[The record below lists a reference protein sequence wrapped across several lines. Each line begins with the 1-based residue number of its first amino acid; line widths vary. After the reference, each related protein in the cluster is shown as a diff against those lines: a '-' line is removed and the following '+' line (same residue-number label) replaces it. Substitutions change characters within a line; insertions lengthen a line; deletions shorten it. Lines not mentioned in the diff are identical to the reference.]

1 MNGNFTWWVLLCA
14 LAAGLL
20 AGVDTYFGLGLYDF

>member
-1 MNGNFTWWVLLCA
+1 MKSDIVWWVLLCA

-20 AGVDTYFGLGLYDF
+20 AGVDQFFGLGFYDF